1 MVSALMN
8 ADAERMAGREPL
20 LEISGLAAGYRGQAV
35 LENFDLQVFRGDR
48 VALVGPNGCGKST
61 LLRTVTGVIRREQG
75 TIRLK
80 TSSLEGLST
89 EAVIKSGVGYLKQT
103 RNIFP
108 GLTVED
114 NLRLAHLDGREGSLS
129 RRADILARFPMLEGL
144 SERRAGLL
152 SGGQRQALALA
163 MVLMRRVDLLL
174 IDEPVAGLSPDN
186 AAALLAALDA
196 LQRAESFS
204 FLIVEHRL
212 RAIAPWVNRV
222 LVMTKG
228 RIVEDTRDTS
238 VLTDRTRLERHYL
251 L

>member
-1 MVSALMN
+1 MN
-8 ADAERMAGREPL
+8 ADVEGIAGQAPL
-20 LEISGLAAGYRGQAV
+20 LEISGLAAGYRGQVV
-35 LENFDLQVFRGDR
+35 LENFDLHVFQGDR

-61 LLRTVTGVIRREQG
+61 LLRAVTGVIRRDHG

-80 TSSLEGLST
+80 TNSLDGLST
-89 EAVIKSGVGYLKQT
+89 EAIIKSGIGYLKQT
-103 RNIFP
+103 WNIFP

-114 NLRLAHLDGREGSLS
+114 NLRLAHLDGRDGSVS
-129 RRADILARFPMLEGL
+129 RRAEILGRFPMLEGL

-174 IDEPVAGLSPDN
+174 VDEPVAGLSPDN
-186 AAALLAALDA
+186 AAALLASLDA
-196 LQRAESFS
+196 LQRRENFS

-222 LVMTKG
+222 LVMTRG
-228 RIVEDTRDTS
+228 QIVEDTRDTS
-238 VLTDRTRLERHYL
+238 VLTNRTRLERHYL

>member
-1 MVSALMN
+1 M
-8 ADAERMAGREPL
+8 
-20 LEISGLAAGYRGQAV
+20 
-35 LENFDLQVFRGDR
+35 ENLDLHLFRGDR

-61 LLRTVTGVIRREQG
+61 LLRAVTGVIRRDTG

-80 TSSLEGLST
+80 TKSLEKLST
-89 EAVIKSGVGYLKQT
+89 EAVVKSGIGYLKQT

-114 NLRLAHLDGREGSLS
+114 NLLLANGRDGWSF
-129 RRADILARFPMLEGL
+129 RRADVMARFPMLEGM
-144 SERRAGLL
+144 SRRRAGLL

-174 IDEPVAGLSPDN
+174 LDEPVAGLSPDN
-186 AAALLAALDA
+186 AVALLAALDA
-196 LQRAESFS
+196 LQCTENFS

-212 RAIAPWVNRV
+212 RAIAPWVNRA
-222 LVMTKG
+222 LIMTKG
-228 RIVEDTRDTS
+228 RIVEDTHDTS